1 MNDAATLEYV
11 TVRIGEQL
19 FGAPVAEI
27 REVFS
32 PQGVTPVPRAPEEIA
47 GLLNLRG
54 RIVTA
59 IDARSR
65 LGVARREADAPCMAL
80 GMEMGQELYGVL
92 VDTVGEVMRLKT
104 DTLEGVPAHLDARW
118 RAVLTGVHRL
128 EGELLAVLDMRA
140 LVGVGEASP
149 VAA

>member
-1 MNDAATLEYV
+1 MSVQSSCEYV

-19 FGAPVAEI
+19 FGVPVTEI

-32 PQGVTPVPRAPEEIA
+32 PQGVTSVPRAPEEIA

-59 IDARSR
+59 IDARRR
-65 LGVARREADAPCMAL
+65 LGLPPREEGADCMAL
-80 GMEMGQELYGVL
+80 GMEHGTELFGIL
-92 VDTVGEVMRLKT
+92 VDSVGEVMRL
-104 DTLEGVPAHLDARW
+104 DANTLEPVPAHLDARW

-128 EGELLAVLDMRA
+128 ESDLLAALDIKK
-140 LVGVGEASP
+140 LI
-149 VAA
+149 AAGSGAMAA